1 MIIVPTQIWNNLAL
15 GELKKTAQEFYKEN
29 FKGKKVKNKDRGIII
44 EMTSTGIRHVLHAR
58 NVGYVKLKAIYV
70 LDKMLEQAE
79 FTNFKD
85 RDADDF
91 KEIIGYMNF
100 KVSVMIEENLHKF
113 RIVVR
118 ITKDGKFYYD
128 HAVKVKK

>member
-1 MIIVPTQIWNNLAL
+1 MNVFLLLRKII
-15 GELKKTAQEFYKEN
+15 G
-29 FKGKKVKNKDRGIII
+29 
-44 EMTSTGIRHVLHAR
+44 
-58 NVGYVKLKAIYV
+58 
-70 LDKMLEQAE
+70 
-79 FTNFKD
+79 
-85 RDADDF
+85 F

-100 KVSVMIEENLHKF
+100 KVSVMIEENSHKF